1 MNHIRCPHTVVEVGE
16 DRSVGCHGHNIRI
29 VLDAHHI
36 DSLTECSIERAHIAE
51 ALGYGIFAY
60 INLAALAVV
69 VIILV
74 EVLGK
79 PGWVSVVVL
88 VEQLYAL
95 VAFPLRVII
104 APGYHVA
111 DEMHLRIFRQ
121 YGILELLEALV
132 VVVALSRRIRLVVLI
147 TNLQIL
153 DVVWFRMTV
162 LGTQGTILGGNRT
175 IGILQGI
182 HALVNPRLDAV
193 HRSYTAVPQTYVYY
207 IERLGVQVFGK
218 LQILIESHTVAGAV
232 APVHVLMSRTLL
244 DRTDGLLP
252 VECILRRLLSLYVAT
267 ARETDELRM
276 DVIEKLSQI
285 RAQAIFAVLESRRE
299 EAYHVENDGTLAV
312 GYEFKLCLGIVGIG
326 CKFCCIFG
334 PFLAYLGIEGCFSIH
349 LVALGVGE
357 ASLQSALVATLC
369 PERELVGSALYGIDA
384 PEALVDERGC
394 GSRFGSN
401 GKLESLALC
410 LVEQTLVDELCLDF
424 CTFLGGSFPGRDVFV
439 VILERAVA
447 DEFGIESAVSS
458 MVDILEED
466 TI

>member
-1 MNHIRCPHTVVEVGE
+1 M
-16 DRSVGCHGHNIRI
+16 
-29 VLDAHHI
+29 
-36 DSLTECSIERAHIAE
+36 
-51 ALGYGIFAY
+51 
-60 INLAALAVV
+60 
-69 VIILV
+69 
-74 EVLGK
+74 
-79 PGWVSVVVL
+79 L
-88 VEQLYAL
+88 VEQLYAF

-104 APGYHVA
+104 APSHHVA
-111 DEMHLRIFRQ
+111 DEVHLRIFRQ

-132 VVVALSRRIRLVVLI
+132 VVVALCGRVWLVVLI

-153 DVVWFRMTV
+153 DVVWLRMTV

-182 HALVNPRLDAV
+182 HALVNPRLDAI
-193 HRSYTAVPQTYVYY
+193 HRSHTAVPQTYVYY
-207 IERLGVQVFGK
+207 IERLGVQILSQ

-252 VECILRRLLSLYVAT
+252 VECILWRLLSLYVAT
-267 ARETDELRM
+267 AWEADELRM
-276 DVIEKLSQI
+276 DVIEQLSQI
-285 RAQAIFAVLESRRE
+285 RAQAVLAILESRRE
-299 EAYHVENDGTLAV
+299 EANHVENDGTLAV
-312 GYEFKLCLGIVGIG
+312 GYEFKLCFRIVGIG
-326 CKFCCIFG
+326 CKFSCIFG
-334 PFLAYLGIEGCFSIH
+334 PLLAYLGIEGCFSIH

-369 PERELVGSALYGIDA
+369 PERELVGSALNGVDA
-384 PEALVDERGC
+384 PETFVDERGS

-410 LVEQTLVDELCLDF
+410 LVEQPLVDELCLDL
-424 CTFLGGSFPGRDVFV
+424 CTFLCGSFPGRDVLF
-439 VILERAVA
+439 IIFEGAVA
-447 DEFGIESAVSS
+447 DEFGIETAIGS